1 MKHLTANGMFLL
13 RQPCLFSFN
22 KNTHHTSDMVTK
34 PAGKQQRSDKS
45 LKTKYKTLK
54 ELENNTPHKDVA
66 PLFGVSKIIFFTRKK
81 IKKKSS
87 IRMNVNLGLKR

>member
-1 MKHLTANGMFLL
+1 
-13 RQPCLFSFN
+13 
-22 KNTHHTSDMVTK
+22 MVTK

-45 LKTKYKTLK
+45 LETKYKTLK
-54 ELENNTPHKDVA
+54 ELENSTPHKDVA
-66 PLFGVSKIIFFTRKK
+66 PLFGVPKIIFFTRKK

>member
-1 MKHLTANGMFLL
+1 MECQIKHLTANGMFLL
-13 RQPCLFSFN
+13 RQPCLFSFS

-45 LKTKYKTLK
+45 LETKYKTLK

-66 PLFGVSKIIFFTRKK
+66 PLFACPRLSSSLEKK
-81 IKKKSS
+81 
-87 IRMNVNLGLKR
+87 